1 MTKIDRRSRNS
12 DLFGLDWLLVLACFG
27 VSGVATLGTLAFSGM
42 MQLPCCILCL
52 YQRIFLFP
60 LVPLSF
66 VGLFSFDRR
75 VVYYCL
81 PLAGI
86 GWGLAVFHLLLIT
99 ETIPAAEAFKSCI
112 QGIRDSKLQAIMW
125 FGFETIPLLSTAA
138 FSVINALLVAAH
150 LKVSKGYACWLVM
163 KTTQF

>member
-1 MTKIDRRSRNS
+1 MTKIDRCSPDNTLS
-12 DLFGLDWLLVLACFG
+12 GTAWFLVLACFG
-27 VSGVATLGTLAFSGM
+27 GSGVATLGTLALSGI
-42 MQLPCCILCL
+42 MQLPCCVLCL

-66 VGLFSFDRR
+66 VGLIMFDRR
-75 VVYYCL
+75 VVYFSL

-86 GWGLAVFHLLLIT
+86 GLLLALFHLLLIT

-150 LKVSKGYACWLVM
+150 LKISK
-163 KTTQF
+163 